1 MEEELYKPQLMLDE
15 TEADGHAEPIMDYV
29 ISWCIRRADV
39 RCKNEKPIL
48 YSYCRQILA
57 KLLEI
62 ALTDD
67 VEFHDVKVWKQWMRI
82 DLSVELE
89 VENAGERTK
98 HAILIENKY
107 YTGLREITNEK
118 RERKNQL
125 EVYKEIFKAH
135 YEKEKS
141 EGRYWE
147 QHYALITCIKR
158 DNDNFSIYNA
168 ADDLKF
174 KKFYLKELLDEAN
187 NNNPILTESDIFN
200 EFWFKWLSD

>member
-15 TEADGHAEPIMDYV
+15 TEADGHAESIMDYV

-48 YSYCRQILA
+48 YSYCRKILA

-62 ALTDD
+62 TLTED

-89 VENAGERTK
+89 VEIAGKRTK

-107 YTGLREITNEK
+107 YTGLHEATALDK
-118 RERKNQL
+118 TRKNQL
-125 EVYKEIFKAH
+125 YVYHEIFDEH
-135 YEKEKS
+135 YKLEKS
-141 EGRYWE
+141 KGRNWKP
-147 QHYALITCIKR
+147 HYALITCIKR
-158 DNDNFSIYNA
+158 DDDNFSIYKSA
-168 ADDLKF
+168 KDF
-174 KKFYLKELLDEAN
+174 GFETYYLKELLDETS

-200 EFWFKWLSD
+200 EFWFRWLNN